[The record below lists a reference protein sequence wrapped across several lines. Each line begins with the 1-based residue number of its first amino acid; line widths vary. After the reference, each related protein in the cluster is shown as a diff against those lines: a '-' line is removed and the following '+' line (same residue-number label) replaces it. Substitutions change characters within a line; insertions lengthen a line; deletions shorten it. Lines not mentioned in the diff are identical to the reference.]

1 MHSKTFSISN
11 MGKTIF
17 GSLSSDCNM
26 ILKSPTLKDYSFHFL
41 FF

>member
-11 MGKTIF
+11 MGETIF
-17 GSLSSDCNM
+17 GSLVRDSNM
-26 ILKSPTLKDYSFHFL
+26 ILKSLTLKNDSFHFL